1 MSAHAVNTT
10 ACQLVIKLPANT
22 QPSTPVTGSDE
33 RDASTASKMK
43 GEAHR

>member
-10 ACQLVIKLPANT
+10 ACQLMIKFLANA
-22 QPSTPVTGSDE
+22 QPSTSVTGSDE
-33 RDASTASKMK
+33 RDAPTASKMK